1 MKARIWFPFCHQLLG
16 RIFSPL
22 WTKSPPVIE
31 NYAIYS
37 QLSLNTTAIAKMTVY
52 LVSYWF
58 ISAGT
63 TTSAQSSFRTCI
75 TAYRCHSLTAT
86 TTTCASKWA
95 DTTNWNIRNKLPSV
109 SDNKKT
115 KQQKQSI
122 LLFELYCIFW
132 NHLFLRNKINSNLRV
147 YDVPLFVHFLF
158 WFCFAVFC
166 LFSIWLLLAARCTR
180 YDHLHFIVQLKI
192 SPLCAVIAM
201 PKMHC
206 IIIN

>member
-1 MKARIWFPFCHQLLG
+1 MKARIWFLFCHPLLG

-37 QLSLNTTAIAKMTVY
+37 ELSLNTTAIAKMTVY

-75 TAYRCHSLTAT
+75 TAYRCHSLTTT

-109 SDNKKT
+109 SDNKK
-115 KQQKQSI
+115 KRNNRNNP
-122 LLFELYCIFW
+122 FYCLNCIVYFGIIYFCAIKLIPIYVSMMSRYSFIFYSGSA
-132 NHLFLRNKINSNLRV
+132 LQCFV
-147 YDVPLFVHFLF
+147 YFPFGCC
-158 WFCFAVFC
+158 W
-166 LFSIWLLLAARCTR
+166 LLAALDMTICILSFNWKLV
-180 YDHLHFIVQLKI
+180 HCV
-192 SPLCAVIAM
+192 PLSQCQKCIA
-201 PKMHC
+201 
-206 IIIN
+206 